1 MMRTNRDR
9 QIRHIPRG
17 VKRISTLYMVCGI
30 LTLLT
35 SILSALIAYNL
46 FATLG
51 ESGGGGPGIG
61 TLLAIVLL
69 VGISLIGAIL
79 GLVTIAAGVG
89 LKKMKM
95 WGLTCAYIS
104 TGLWILFGLLIVLMF
119 IPSLF
124 SLPGCILS
132 SIGALIISVSIKN
145 RIYLDRVSHYFKDNP
160 TSPQD

>member
-1 MMRTNRDR
+1 MRTNCDR

-17 VKRISTLYMVCGI
+17 IKRISTLYMVCGI

-35 SILSALIAYNL
+35 SILLALIACNL

-79 GLVTIAAGVG
+79 GLVTIAAG
-89 LKKMKM
+89 
-95 WGLTCAYIS
+95 
-104 TGLWILFGLLIVLMF
+104 
-119 IPSLF
+119 
-124 SLPGCILS
+124 
-132 SIGALIISVSIKN
+132 
-145 RIYLDRVSHYFKDNP
+145 
-160 TSPQD
+160 

>member
-1 MMRTNRDR
+1 MRTNRDR
-9 QIRHIPRG
+9 QIRSIPHG
-17 VKRISTLYMVCGI
+17 IKRISTLYMVCGI

-119 IPSLF
+119 ILAF

-132 SIGALIISVSIKN
+132 LIGVFIIGISMKN
-145 RIYLDRVSHYFKDNP
+145 RSYLDRVSYYFSDNP
-160 TSPQD
+160 IPPQD